1 MGARRKRPVVAID
14 GPAGSG
20 KSTVA
25 RFVAQR
31 LGFAIVDTGAI
42 YRCVALE
49 AIRKKVPDA
58 DGPAL
63 GALAAGVRLRFD
75 DQGRGRRVWLNGKD
89 VTEAIRTPELSAAAS
104 KISAKPEVR
113 AALLELQRALGRP
126 GGVVLEGR
134 DIGTVVFP
142 DAEVKIFLVAAPDV
156 RARRR
161 AAEFREQ
168 GLFVSFEKTLE
179 DVRQRDERDQGRSI
193 APLQPAADSVVID
206 TGPLSIDQVVE
217 QILNIVRQRIR
228 ECGARDVVNAT
239 ES

>member
-1 MGARRKRPVVAID
+1 MSARRTTPVVAID

-25 RFVAQR
+25 RLVAQR

-49 AIRKKVPDA
+49 AIRRNVPAD

-63 GALAAGVRLRFD
+63 GALAAGVRLRFED
-75 DQGRGRRVWLNGKD
+75 RERGRRVWLNGKEVAED
-89 VTEAIRTPELSAAAS
+89 IRTPELSAAAS

-113 AALLELQRALGRP
+113 AALLGLQRELGNA

-134 DIGTVVFP
+134 DVGTVVFP
-142 DAEVKIFLVAAPDV
+142 DAEVKIFLVATPEV

-161 AAEFREQ
+161 TAELIGKGLAAT
-168 GLFVSFEKTLE
+168 FEKTLE
-179 DVRQRDERDQGRSI
+179 EVQRRDERDQGRPI
-193 APLQPAADSVVID
+193 APLRKAADALVID

-217 QILNIVRQRIR
+217 QILNIVNQRTQGRYI
-228 ECGARDVVNAT
+228 CNALNAT
-239 ES
+239 EP